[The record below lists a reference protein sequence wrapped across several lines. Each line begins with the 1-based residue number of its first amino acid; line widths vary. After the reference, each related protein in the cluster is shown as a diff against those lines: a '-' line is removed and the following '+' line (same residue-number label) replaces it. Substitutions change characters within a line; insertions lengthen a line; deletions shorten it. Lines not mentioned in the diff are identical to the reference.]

1 MAKAYFLQDKEGNKV
16 YPYTHAD
23 ASYTRDGEIVGD
35 KLNEVYNA
43 KHAHSNKE
51 VLDNTTASF
60 TTEEKNKLANIEAQ
74 ANKYTLP
81 NAGETLGGVKTGGD
95 LTIVDGIATVN
106 DDSHNHVIENIDGL
120 QELLNE
126 NLLESIEFTKT
137 TSITTVKGNA
147 IVESIMGDSWQR
159 KTHYII

>member
-16 YPYTHAD
+16 YPYSHAD

-35 KLNEVYNA
+35 KLEEFETSLSEHIDDTDKHITNEDRTKLSGV
-43 KHAHSNKE
+43 
-51 VLDNTTASF
+51 
-60 TTEEKNKLANIEAQ
+60 EEG
-74 ANKYTLP
+74 ANKYVLP
-81 NAGETLGGVKTGGD
+81 NAGEDFGGIKSGGD
-95 LTIVDGIATVN
+95 LTIVDGVATVN